1 MIERNVTRRSFKD
14 KLQEIIDRYNSGD
27 SINEN
32 YFDDLMAFV
41 EKMKE
46 DEIRAAREGLTEEE
60 LELFDLL
67 KKEKLTKEEEQKVKL
82 AAKELLHRLKEER
95 PKVLINDWHKDLQ
108 TKLQVQVAIKKILN
122 AHLPDTYDRAIYA
135 TKCDA
140 VFDHYY
146 IMVTSG
152 DARAFA

>member
-1 MIERNVTRRSFKD
+1 MLTFIKLHSPKRPSAKSVCLMNTQISFWQMMIERNVTRRSFKD

-67 KKEKLTKEEEQKVKL
+67 KKEKLTKEEEQ
-82 AAKELLHRLKEER
+82 
-95 PKVLINDWHKDLQ
+95 
-108 TKLQVQVAIKKILN
+108 
-122 AHLPDTYDRAIYA
+122 
-135 TKCDA
+135 
-140 VFDHYY
+140 
-146 IMVTSG
+146 
-152 DARAFA
+152 